1 MKVER
6 GDGRERANERMDG
19 GRQERKHGGQTDRRS
34 RSQRRGGRSKYGR
47 SRGGEAFAATMHV
60 SRQSEIC
67 SDRERTEIEANEW
80 ANERRRRRPRLA
92 AARTLLT
99 RGTFNL
105 VQYALGRKLEKY
117 CGSACTMGNDPDF
130 SGKNQ
135 IPLYCISGILRI
147 YG

>member
-1 MKVER
+1 ME
-6 GDGRERANERMDG
+6 GNERTNG
-19 GRQERKHGGQTDRRS
+19 WTEAGRNGNTAVRQTDGHAVS
-34 RSQRRGGRSKYGR
+34 GGRSKYGR

-80 ANERRRRRPRLA
+80 ASERRRRRLA

-117 CGSACTMGNDPDF
+117 CGSACSPGRNNHEIDRL
-130 SGKNQ
+130 GKVRKIAQGMN
-135 IPLYCISGILRI
+135 I
-147 YG
+147 